1 MFKTVDLFS
10 GAGGLSLGFMAT
22 GAFDIKVAFENNP
35 AMQQT
40 YRLNHTTTDVRG
52 NVCDADY
59 DQIRSEYGDIDI
71 VIGGPPC
78 QGFSNA
84 NRQKNHAISMNNL
97 LVKEYIRAILEL
109 RPKAFIMENVS
120 MLRSDVHRFFL
131 VKGEEEFIEHYGIH
145 AEKSVLHLLDAKFCF
160 VGLDTIVE
168 SPELVNK
175 YIWPEADYI
184 QMNVIYKYSKNP
196 SKIERTMNKHK
207 RGLLKLAVK
216 YLAEDYKGDAILT
229 YVHEALSSIRNF
241 YGGIA
246 DINDVVKS
254 VEPVIMIQRMLSK
267 CSELYSNNLVIDEF
281 SYVDGVDVCLR
292 SFAVYEYLKNILESD
307 EFGYAIKDDILCA
320 ADFGAPQKRKRFVVM
335 GIRKELAPE
344 FSLPEALYSPDEY
357 NTVYDAI
364 SDLQEI
370 EPFFTVTDDE
380 GCHIDKRSLNRKNP
394 LYILRDSPVI
404 KNHIMTKTT
413 PTAMARFKSLHQGEN
428 FHSLDPEL
436 QKNTY
441 TNVERTQNSIYQ
453 RLDYKKP
460 SGTVTNVRKA
470 MWIHPVKDR
479 AISIREAAR
488 LQTFPDSFV
497 FAGSKDE
504 QYQQVGNAVPPI
516 MAKAI
521 AEKLLEYLK

>member
-1 MFKTVDLFS
+1 MVVLGVVF
-10 GAGGLSLGFMAT
+10 GL
-22 GAFDIKVAFENNP
+22 
-35 AMQQT
+35 
-40 YRLNHTTTDVRG
+40 
-52 NVCDADY
+52 
-59 DQIRSEYGDIDI
+59 
-71 VIGGPPC
+71 
-78 QGFSNA
+78 
-84 NRQKNHAISMNNL
+84 
-97 LVKEYIRAILEL
+97 
-109 RPKAFIMENVS
+109 
-120 MLRSDVHRFFL
+120 
-131 VKGEEEFIEHYGIH
+131 
-145 AEKSVLHLLDAKFCF
+145 
-160 VGLDTIVE
+160 
-168 SPELVNK
+168 
-175 YIWPEADYI
+175 
-184 QMNVIYKYSKNP
+184 
-196 SKIERTMNKHK
+196 
-207 RGLLKLAVK
+207 
-216 YLAEDYKGDAILT
+216 
-229 YVHEALSSIRNF
+229 
-241 YGGIA
+241 
-246 DINDVVKS
+246 
-254 VEPVIMIQRMLSK
+254 
-267 CSELYSNNLVIDEF
+267 
-281 SYVDGVDVCLR
+281 
-292 SFAVYEYLKNILESD
+292 
-307 EFGYAIKDDILCA
+307 
-320 ADFGAPQKRKRFVVM
+320 
-335 GIRKELAPE
+335 

-394 LYILRDSPVI
+394 LYILRYSPVI